1 MFMKFILCPC
11 SKFFPTRDTCDKI
24 SSISTTTSSNLREE
38 YAKAF
43 RTESYLDFWSR
54 VLNISSSSS
63 AARLP
68 SYRLF
73 VDTLLDPDQ
82 STATLII
89 SHAHKLHH
97 HDHHHLL
104 LSDFFSETSNASIL
118 CSLLLKDI
126 ESIRIKYNYLKTTI
140 NTSTPTVDNS
150 HFFEFSK
157 TLSPR
162 PHFISVQEAVS
173 NLLNKLE
180 KSRKK
185 AATKL
190 KLISR
195 IKRALGL
202 IFIAVMASASVIG
215 VFIALHALLA
225 LIALPSFSPASSRWL
240 RRALAQL
247 DAATKGAYILNRD
260 LDTVSRLVDRVQDE
274 VENVLALLRLCL
286 EMAGDRR
293 RRVTAEVVRQLKKS
307 DVSFK
312 QKLDE
317 LEEHLYLCF
326 MTINKA
332 RNLVIKEVVGTSN
345 GREKGKG

>member
-1 MFMKFILCPC
+1 MH
-11 SKFFPTRDTCDKI
+11 I
-24 SSISTTTSSNLREE
+24 SSITTMTTTSSSL
-38 YAKAF
+38 
-43 RTESYLDFWSR
+43 
-54 VLNISSSSS
+54 ISS
-63 AARLP
+63 P
-68 SYRLF
+68 K
-73 VDTLLDPDQ
+73 P
-82 STATLII
+82 
-89 SHAHKLHH
+89 
-97 HDHHHLL
+97 
-104 LSDFFSETSNASIL
+104 L

-126 ESIRIKYNYLKTTI
+126 ESIRINYNHLKTTL
-140 NTSTPTVDNS
+140 NTSSSSLTIDNS
-150 HFFEFSK
+150 HLFEFSK

-190 KLISR
+190 KLINR
-195 IKRALGL
+195 IKKALGL
-202 IFIAVMASASVIG
+202 IFIAVTAAASVIG

-225 LIALPSFSPASSRWL
+225 LIALPSFSPVSSRWL

-260 LDTVSRLVDRVQDE
+260 LDTVGRLVDRVQDE
-274 VENVLALLRLCL
+274 LENVLALLRLCL

-293 RRVTAEVVRQLKKS
+293 RRVTEEVVRQLKKS

-332 RNLVIKEVVGTSN
+332 RNLVIKEVVGN
-345 GREKGKG
+345 KGREKRKE